1 MPVTVP
7 TPPQVVV
14 DKGTAKVSFPAK
26 MVSGLHKLWALKA
39 LAAGGA
45 ASACACLWVR
55 SSGAERPSRHFPP
68 PEQGAGLGRGQV
80 VHTSCI
86 QCGSWAPDLRR
97 SLGSLGQLLHRAL
110 QPLFSGPFYRWQTCR
125 LRVLRATA
133 CSQRLLITCQ
143 CQ

>member
-68 PEQGAGLGRGQV
+68 PEQGAGPGSPHKLHPVWELGTRFEAESGFPRPTPPQSSP
-80 VHTSCI
+80 TPI
-86 QCGSWAPDLRR
+86 F
-97 SLGSLGQLLHRAL
+97 RAL
-110 QPLFSGPFYRWQTCR
+110 L
-125 LRVLRATA
+125 
-133 CSQRLLITCQ
+133 
-143 CQ
+143 

>member
-14 DKGTAKVSFPAK
+14 DKGTARVSFPAK

-68 PEQGAGLGRGQV
+68 PEQGAGP
-80 VHTSCI
+80 
-86 QCGSWAPDLRR
+86 GSPHKLHPVWELAPDLRR

-110 QPLFSGPFYRWQTCR
+110 QPLFSGPFYRWQPCR